1 MEAEASLT
9 YSMGSASIMYKLQN
23 GVIMVGSP
31 GRQLLVCPP
40 DPVVPSKCKRASL
53 PRDPVPLLVSDY
65 LTSLLEVPRKFTKE
79 STQLLQRCTK
89 PDKRGT
95 PRALKGRDVWAN

>member
-1 MEAEASLT
+1 MPWSR
-9 YSMGSASIMYKLQN
+9 M
-23 GVIMVGSP
+23 
-31 GRQLLVCPP
+31 
-40 DPVVPSKCKRASL
+40 
-53 PRDPVPLLVSDY
+53 SDY

-95 PRALKGRDVWAN
+95 RLESGGYRAVEFIKIAQAVGMGFVLMGFIGYFIKLIHIPINNIIV

>member
-1 MEAEASLT
+1 MSTNIIVLWERVRVPLP
-9 YSMGSASIMYKLQN
+9 SILIN
-23 GVIMVGSP
+23 
-31 GRQLLVCPP
+31 PP
-40 DPVVPSKCKRASL
+40 Q
-53 PRDPVPLLVSDY
+53 LLVSDY

-95 PRALKGRDVWAN
+95 PHAPLSPIRGEGDTFLY